1 MKLSAR
7 IAFLSLLYGTS
18 CIAAADQAF
27 GQSRIYGPV
36 TNIESPNS
44 FIMYQQPSGPA
55 NPTARA
61 GVADVRGDYAM
72 AIGAAA
78 TAHAFEAIA
87 IGHESEARQT
97 PNAPTDQ
104 VGEAGRAIAIGAR
117 AKAYDTGIAIG
128 LTSVAGAGSEAGVL
142 DYRPS
147 AIAIG
152 QNTFARTTES
162 IAIGKFATVTEEK
175 ALGQNADRSIAIGRS
190 ATITGSQN
198 SVAIGPDV
206 AVFANSPN
214 SIALGFRASVVGNA
228 EGGIAIGDNA
238 SVVGGTSTIAIG
250 TVSMAENESI
260 AIGSFAR
267 ALGNRSMALGQGSK
281 AEGLNSVALGF
292 EAFARADSS
301 TAIGRFAT
309 AQHLSSTALGFGAV
323 TTRNSQVVIGTSLE
337 TVTVPNVAGSGN
349 QFLFA
354 TADGTLNRYTGA
366 TTIDSDLLISGSQ
379 AIGGNLTVGGD
390 VVFNNYKNTNPG
402 SGTTFLSTDANGKVA
417 LAAIPNGTTFCT
429 LVGANSS
436 CYGPNA
442 EAKGAFDTAIGA
454 NSRADAALGST
465 ALGAETNA
473 SGNGSTAIGVLAKSQ
488 GEGSLAVGFA
498 ANSTAEDG
506 IAIGSNA
513 LANGFNA
520 FAFGTGAVA
529 NGRNVTAIGFGA
541 RAEGFNTNSLALG
554 TGSLASGT
562 DVTALGAGATAT
574 GVRATAI
581 GAGAITTRNNQVVIG
596 TSLETVTAPSVA
608 GIGNQFLFATADG
621 TLNRYTG
628 ATTID
633 SDLLISG
640 SQAIGGNLTVGGDV
654 VFNNYKN
661 TNPGSGTTFLST
673 DANGKVALAAI
684 PNGTTFCTLV
694 GANSSCYGPNAEAKG
709 AFDTAIGANSR
720 ADAALGSTALG
731 AETNASGNG
740 STAIGVLA
748 KSQGE
753 GSLAVGFAAN
763 STAEDGIAIGS
774 NALANGFNAFAFG
787 TGAVA
792 NGRNV
797 TAIGFGARAEGFNT
811 NSLALGTGSLASGT
825 DVTALGAGA
834 TATGVRATAIG
845 AGAITTRNNQVVI
858 GTQQDDVTMPGLSG
872 SGTDLV
878 AANNDGTLQRS
889 SVSLQQVDQ
898 AVNTTIPKL
907 ESAVS
912 GLGQAVESVGAIA
925 SAMSA
930 VPQVSL
936 MEDEPMRCGVGTG
949 GYGSEYAISA
959 GCAVRIADRLHLN
972 GALAYAPSVN
982 YQYGSTPSVAGRL
995 GFSFPLGRIAKPS
1008 SKPTAEAS
1016 KELSNVQGT
1025 IQKIQAEVK
1034 SRDNQIAILKTQ
1046 LDKLL
1051 KAQHSETSTPSSKA
1065 TTELIATFMSRIEQ
1079 LENRL
1084 AEQELISQRAM
1095 EQLKSLVGSAPLGMG
1110 AISKVNR

>member
-1 MKLSAR
+1 MRPTWQQKKAGYACETFIIKKNMKLSAR

-337 TVTVPNVAGSGN
+337 TVT
-349 QFLFA
+349 
-354 TADGTLNRYTGA
+354 
-366 TTIDSDLLISGSQ
+366 
-379 AIGGNLTVGGD
+379 
-390 VVFNNYKNTNPG
+390 
-402 SGTTFLSTDANGKVA
+402 
-417 LAAIPNGTTFCT
+417 
-429 LVGANSS
+429 
-436 CYGPNA
+436 
-442 EAKGAFDTAIGA
+442 
-454 NSRADAALGST
+454 
-465 ALGAETNA
+465 
-473 SGNGSTAIGVLAKSQ
+473 
-488 GEGSLAVGFA
+488 
-498 ANSTAEDG
+498 
-506 IAIGSNA
+506 
-513 LANGFNA
+513 
-520 FAFGTGAVA
+520 
-529 NGRNVTAIGFGA
+529 
-541 RAEGFNTNSLALG
+541 
-554 TGSLASGT
+554 
-562 DVTALGAGATAT
+562 
-574 GVRATAI
+574 
-581 GAGAITTRNNQVVIG
+581 
-596 TSLETVTAPSVA
+596 APSVA
-608 GIGNQFLFATADG
+608 GSGNQFLFATADG

>member
-206 AVFANSPN
+206 AVFANSLN

-250 TVSMAENESI
+250 TVSMAGNDSI
-260 AIGSFAR
+260 AIGSFAT

-337 TVTVPNVAGSGN
+337 TVT
-349 QFLFA
+349 
-354 TADGTLNRYTGA
+354 
-366 TTIDSDLLISGSQ
+366 
-379 AIGGNLTVGGD
+379 
-390 VVFNNYKNTNPG
+390 
-402 SGTTFLSTDANGKVA
+402 
-417 LAAIPNGTTFCT
+417 
-429 LVGANSS
+429 
-436 CYGPNA
+436 
-442 EAKGAFDTAIGA
+442 
-454 NSRADAALGST
+454 
-465 ALGAETNA
+465 
-473 SGNGSTAIGVLAKSQ
+473 
-488 GEGSLAVGFA
+488 
-498 ANSTAEDG
+498 
-506 IAIGSNA
+506 
-513 LANGFNA
+513 
-520 FAFGTGAVA
+520 
-529 NGRNVTAIGFGA
+529 
-541 RAEGFNTNSLALG
+541 
-554 TGSLASGT
+554 
-562 DVTALGAGATAT
+562 
-574 GVRATAI
+574 
-581 GAGAITTRNNQVVIG
+581 
-596 TSLETVTAPSVA
+596 APSVA

-628 ATTID
+628 ATTIG

>member
-1 MKLSAR
+1 MRPTWQQKKAGYACETFIIKKNMKLSAR
-7 IAFLSLLYGTS
+7 IAFLSLLHGAS

-596 TSLETVTAPSVA
+596 T
-608 GIGNQFLFATADG
+608 
-621 TLNRYTG
+621 
-628 ATTID
+628 
-633 SDLLISG
+633 
-640 SQAIGGNLTVGGDV
+640 
-654 VFNNYKN
+654 
-661 TNPGSGTTFLST
+661 
-673 DANGKVALAAI
+673 
-684 PNGTTFCTLV
+684 
-694 GANSSCYGPNAEAKG
+694 
-709 AFDTAIGANSR
+709 
-720 ADAALGSTALG
+720 
-731 AETNASGNG
+731 
-740 STAIGVLA
+740 
-748 KSQGE
+748 
-753 GSLAVGFAAN
+753 
-763 STAEDGIAIGS
+763 
-774 NALANGFNAFAFG
+774 
-787 TGAVA
+787 
-792 NGRNV
+792 
-797 TAIGFGARAEGFNT
+797 
-811 NSLALGTGSLASGT
+811 
-825 DVTALGAGA
+825 
-834 TATGVRATAIG
+834 
-845 AGAITTRNNQVVI
+845 
-858 GTQQDDVTMPGLSG
+858 QQDDVTMPGLSG

>member
-27 GQSRIYGPV
+27 GQSRIYGPE

-44 FIMYQQPSGPA
+44 FIKYQQPSTPA
-55 NPTARA
+55 NPFARA
-61 GVADVRGDYAM
+61 GVADARGDYAM

-128 LTSVAGAGSEAGVL
+128 LTSVAGAGSDVGVL

-206 AVFANSPN
+206 AVFGNSPN
-214 SIALGFRASVVGNA
+214 SIALGFGASVVGNA

-250 TVSMAENESI
+250 TVSMAGKDSI
-260 AIGSFAR
+260 AIGSFAG

-337 TVTVPNVAGSGN
+337 TVT
-349 QFLFA
+349 
-354 TADGTLNRYTGA
+354 
-366 TTIDSDLLISGSQ
+366 
-379 AIGGNLTVGGD
+379 
-390 VVFNNYKNTNPG
+390 
-402 SGTTFLSTDANGKVA
+402 
-417 LAAIPNGTTFCT
+417 
-429 LVGANSS
+429 
-436 CYGPNA
+436 
-442 EAKGAFDTAIGA
+442 
-454 NSRADAALGST
+454 
-465 ALGAETNA
+465 
-473 SGNGSTAIGVLAKSQ
+473 
-488 GEGSLAVGFA
+488 
-498 ANSTAEDG
+498 
-506 IAIGSNA
+506 
-513 LANGFNA
+513 
-520 FAFGTGAVA
+520 
-529 NGRNVTAIGFGA
+529 
-541 RAEGFNTNSLALG
+541 
-554 TGSLASGT
+554 
-562 DVTALGAGATAT
+562 
-574 GVRATAI
+574 
-581 GAGAITTRNNQVVIG
+581 
-596 TSLETVTAPSVA
+596 APSVA

-628 ATTID
+628 ATTIG

>member
-27 GQSRIYGPV
+27 GQSRIYGPE

-44 FIMYQQPSGPA
+44 FIKYQQPSTPA
-55 NPTARA
+55 NPFARA
-61 GVADVRGDYAM
+61 GVADARGDYAM

-206 AVFANSPN
+206 AVFGNSPN

-337 TVTVPNVAGSGN
+337 TVTVPNVAGS
-349 QFLFA
+349 
-354 TADGTLNRYTGA
+354 
-366 TTIDSDLLISGSQ
+366 
-379 AIGGNLTVGGD
+379 
-390 VVFNNYKNTNPG
+390 
-402 SGTTFLSTDANGKVA
+402 
-417 LAAIPNGTTFCT
+417 
-429 LVGANSS
+429 
-436 CYGPNA
+436 
-442 EAKGAFDTAIGA
+442 
-454 NSRADAALGST
+454 
-465 ALGAETNA
+465 
-473 SGNGSTAIGVLAKSQ
+473 
-488 GEGSLAVGFA
+488 
-498 ANSTAEDG
+498 
-506 IAIGSNA
+506 
-513 LANGFNA
+513 
-520 FAFGTGAVA
+520 
-529 NGRNVTAIGFGA
+529 
-541 RAEGFNTNSLALG
+541 
-554 TGSLASGT
+554 
-562 DVTALGAGATAT
+562 
-574 GVRATAI
+574 
-581 GAGAITTRNNQVVIG
+581 
-596 TSLETVTAPSVA
+596 
-608 GIGNQFLFATADG
+608 GNQFLFATADG

>member
-1 MKLSAR
+1 MRPTWQQKKAGYACETFIIKKNMKLSAR
-7 IAFLSLLYGTS
+7 IAFLSLLHGAS
-18 CIAAADQAF
+18 CIAVADQAF

-36 TNIESPNS
+36 TNVESPNS

-128 LTSVAGAGSEAGVL
+128 LTSVAGAGSDVGVL

-206 AVFANSPN
+206 AVLGNSPN
-214 SIALGFRASVVGNA
+214 SIALGFGASVVGNA

-337 TVTVPNVAGSGN
+337 TVTVPNVAGS
-349 QFLFA
+349 
-354 TADGTLNRYTGA
+354 
-366 TTIDSDLLISGSQ
+366 
-379 AIGGNLTVGGD
+379 
-390 VVFNNYKNTNPG
+390 
-402 SGTTFLSTDANGKVA
+402 
-417 LAAIPNGTTFCT
+417 
-429 LVGANSS
+429 
-436 CYGPNA
+436 
-442 EAKGAFDTAIGA
+442 
-454 NSRADAALGST
+454 
-465 ALGAETNA
+465 
-473 SGNGSTAIGVLAKSQ
+473 
-488 GEGSLAVGFA
+488 
-498 ANSTAEDG
+498 
-506 IAIGSNA
+506 
-513 LANGFNA
+513 
-520 FAFGTGAVA
+520 
-529 NGRNVTAIGFGA
+529 
-541 RAEGFNTNSLALG
+541 
-554 TGSLASGT
+554 
-562 DVTALGAGATAT
+562 
-574 GVRATAI
+574 
-581 GAGAITTRNNQVVIG
+581 
-596 TSLETVTAPSVA
+596 
-608 GIGNQFLFATADG
+608 GNQFLFATADG

>member
-337 TVTVPNVAGSGN
+337 TVT
-349 QFLFA
+349 
-354 TADGTLNRYTGA
+354 
-366 TTIDSDLLISGSQ
+366 
-379 AIGGNLTVGGD
+379 
-390 VVFNNYKNTNPG
+390 
-402 SGTTFLSTDANGKVA
+402 
-417 LAAIPNGTTFCT
+417 
-429 LVGANSS
+429 
-436 CYGPNA
+436 
-442 EAKGAFDTAIGA
+442 
-454 NSRADAALGST
+454 
-465 ALGAETNA
+465 
-473 SGNGSTAIGVLAKSQ
+473 
-488 GEGSLAVGFA
+488 
-498 ANSTAEDG
+498 
-506 IAIGSNA
+506 
-513 LANGFNA
+513 
-520 FAFGTGAVA
+520 
-529 NGRNVTAIGFGA
+529 
-541 RAEGFNTNSLALG
+541 
-554 TGSLASGT
+554 
-562 DVTALGAGATAT
+562 
-574 GVRATAI
+574 
-581 GAGAITTRNNQVVIG
+581 
-596 TSLETVTAPSVA
+596 APSVA

-628 ATTID
+628 ATTIG

>member
-429 LVGANSS
+429 LVGDNSS

-473 SGNGSTAIGVLAKSQ
+473 SGNGSTS
-488 GEGSLAVGFA
+488 
-498 ANSTAEDG
+498 
-506 IAIGSNA
+506 
-513 LANGFNA
+513 
-520 FAFGTGAVA
+520 
-529 NGRNVTAIGFGA
+529 
-541 RAEGFNTNSLALG
+541 
-554 TGSLASGT
+554 
-562 DVTALGAGATAT
+562 
-574 GVRATAI
+574 
-581 GAGAITTRNNQVVIG
+581 
-596 TSLETVTAPSVA
+596 
-608 GIGNQFLFATADG
+608 
-621 TLNRYTG
+621 
-628 ATTID
+628 
-633 SDLLISG
+633 
-640 SQAIGGNLTVGGDV
+640 
-654 VFNNYKN
+654 
-661 TNPGSGTTFLST
+661 
-673 DANGKVALAAI
+673 
-684 PNGTTFCTLV
+684 
-694 GANSSCYGPNAEAKG
+694 
-709 AFDTAIGANSR
+709 
-720 ADAALGSTALG
+720 
-731 AETNASGNG
+731 
-740 STAIGVLA
+740 IGVLA

>member
-1 MKLSAR
+1 MRPTWQQKKAGYACETFIIKKNMKLSAR
-7 IAFLSLLYGTS
+7 IAFLSLLHGAS
-18 CIAAADQAF
+18 CIAVADQAF

-36 TNIESPNS
+36 TNVESPNS

-323 TTRNSQVVIGTSLE
+323 TTRNS
-337 TVTVPNVAGSGN
+337 
-349 QFLFA
+349 
-354 TADGTLNRYTGA
+354 
-366 TTIDSDLLISGSQ
+366 
-379 AIGGNLTVGGD
+379 
-390 VVFNNYKNTNPG
+390 
-402 SGTTFLSTDANGKVA
+402 
-417 LAAIPNGTTFCT
+417 
-429 LVGANSS
+429 
-436 CYGPNA
+436 
-442 EAKGAFDTAIGA
+442 
-454 NSRADAALGST
+454 
-465 ALGAETNA
+465 
-473 SGNGSTAIGVLAKSQ
+473 
-488 GEGSLAVGFA
+488 
-498 ANSTAEDG
+498 
-506 IAIGSNA
+506 
-513 LANGFNA
+513 
-520 FAFGTGAVA
+520 
-529 NGRNVTAIGFGA
+529 
-541 RAEGFNTNSLALG
+541 
-554 TGSLASGT
+554 
-562 DVTALGAGATAT
+562 
-574 GVRATAI
+574 
-581 GAGAITTRNNQVVIG
+581 QVVIG

>member
-1 MKLSAR
+1 MRPTWQQKKAGYACETFIIKKNMKLSAR
-7 IAFLSLLYGTS
+7 IAFLSLLHGAS
-18 CIAAADQAF
+18 CIAVADQAF

-36 TNIESPNS
+36 TNVESPNS

-78 TAHAFEAIA
+78 TAHAFEALA

-175 ALGQNADRSIAIGRS
+175 ALGQNGDRSIAIGRS

-206 AVFANSPN
+206 AVLGNSPN
-214 SIALGFRASVVGNA
+214 SIALGFGASVVGNA

-250 TVSMAENESI
+250 TISMAENESI
-260 AIGSFAR
+260 AIGVNAR

-337 TVTVPNVAGSGN
+337 TVTVPNVAGS
-349 QFLFA
+349 
-354 TADGTLNRYTGA
+354 
-366 TTIDSDLLISGSQ
+366 
-379 AIGGNLTVGGD
+379 
-390 VVFNNYKNTNPG
+390 
-402 SGTTFLSTDANGKVA
+402 
-417 LAAIPNGTTFCT
+417 
-429 LVGANSS
+429 
-436 CYGPNA
+436 
-442 EAKGAFDTAIGA
+442 
-454 NSRADAALGST
+454 
-465 ALGAETNA
+465 
-473 SGNGSTAIGVLAKSQ
+473 
-488 GEGSLAVGFA
+488 
-498 ANSTAEDG
+498 
-506 IAIGSNA
+506 
-513 LANGFNA
+513 
-520 FAFGTGAVA
+520 
-529 NGRNVTAIGFGA
+529 
-541 RAEGFNTNSLALG
+541 
-554 TGSLASGT
+554 
-562 DVTALGAGATAT
+562 
-574 GVRATAI
+574 
-581 GAGAITTRNNQVVIG
+581 
-596 TSLETVTAPSVA
+596 
-608 GIGNQFLFATADG
+608 GNQFLFATADG

>member
-1 MKLSAR
+1 MRPTWQQKKAGYACETFIIKKNMKLSAR

-175 ALGQNADRSIAIGRS
+175 ALGQNGDRSIAIGRS

-206 AVFANSPN
+206 AVLGNSPN
-214 SIALGFRASVVGNA
+214 SIALGFGASVVGNA

-309 AQHLSSTALGFGAV
+309 AQHFSSTALGFGAV

-337 TVTVPNVAGSGN
+337 TVTVPNVAGS
-349 QFLFA
+349 
-354 TADGTLNRYTGA
+354 
-366 TTIDSDLLISGSQ
+366 
-379 AIGGNLTVGGD
+379 
-390 VVFNNYKNTNPG
+390 
-402 SGTTFLSTDANGKVA
+402 
-417 LAAIPNGTTFCT
+417 
-429 LVGANSS
+429 
-436 CYGPNA
+436 
-442 EAKGAFDTAIGA
+442 
-454 NSRADAALGST
+454 
-465 ALGAETNA
+465 
-473 SGNGSTAIGVLAKSQ
+473 
-488 GEGSLAVGFA
+488 
-498 ANSTAEDG
+498 
-506 IAIGSNA
+506 
-513 LANGFNA
+513 
-520 FAFGTGAVA
+520 
-529 NGRNVTAIGFGA
+529 
-541 RAEGFNTNSLALG
+541 
-554 TGSLASGT
+554 
-562 DVTALGAGATAT
+562 
-574 GVRATAI
+574 
-581 GAGAITTRNNQVVIG
+581 
-596 TSLETVTAPSVA
+596 
-608 GIGNQFLFATADG
+608 GNQFLFATADG

>member
-1 MKLSAR
+1 
-7 IAFLSLLYGTS
+7 
-18 CIAAADQAF
+18 
-27 GQSRIYGPV
+27 
-36 TNIESPNS
+36 
-44 FIMYQQPSGPA
+44 
-55 NPTARA
+55 
-61 GVADVRGDYAM
+61 M

-190 ATITGSQN
+190 ATITGAQN

-337 TVTVPNVAGSGN
+337 TVTVPNVAGS
-349 QFLFA
+349 
-354 TADGTLNRYTGA
+354 
-366 TTIDSDLLISGSQ
+366 
-379 AIGGNLTVGGD
+379 
-390 VVFNNYKNTNPG
+390 
-402 SGTTFLSTDANGKVA
+402 
-417 LAAIPNGTTFCT
+417 
-429 LVGANSS
+429 
-436 CYGPNA
+436 
-442 EAKGAFDTAIGA
+442 
-454 NSRADAALGST
+454 
-465 ALGAETNA
+465 
-473 SGNGSTAIGVLAKSQ
+473 
-488 GEGSLAVGFA
+488 
-498 ANSTAEDG
+498 
-506 IAIGSNA
+506 
-513 LANGFNA
+513 
-520 FAFGTGAVA
+520 
-529 NGRNVTAIGFGA
+529 
-541 RAEGFNTNSLALG
+541 
-554 TGSLASGT
+554 
-562 DVTALGAGATAT
+562 
-574 GVRATAI
+574 
-581 GAGAITTRNNQVVIG
+581 
-596 TSLETVTAPSVA
+596 
-608 GIGNQFLFATADG
+608 GNQFLFATADG

>member
-1 MKLSAR
+1 
-7 IAFLSLLYGTS
+7 
-18 CIAAADQAF
+18 
-27 GQSRIYGPV
+27 
-36 TNIESPNS
+36 
-44 FIMYQQPSGPA
+44 
-55 NPTARA
+55 
-61 GVADVRGDYAM
+61 M

-366 TTIDSDLLISGSQ
+366 TTIG
-379 AIGGNLTVGGD
+379 
-390 VVFNNYKNTNPG
+390 
-402 SGTTFLSTDANGKVA
+402 
-417 LAAIPNGTTFCT
+417 
-429 LVGANSS
+429 
-436 CYGPNA
+436 
-442 EAKGAFDTAIGA
+442 
-454 NSRADAALGST
+454 
-465 ALGAETNA
+465 
-473 SGNGSTAIGVLAKSQ
+473 
-488 GEGSLAVGFA
+488 
-498 ANSTAEDG
+498 
-506 IAIGSNA
+506 
-513 LANGFNA
+513 
-520 FAFGTGAVA
+520 
-529 NGRNVTAIGFGA
+529 
-541 RAEGFNTNSLALG
+541 
-554 TGSLASGT
+554 
-562 DVTALGAGATAT
+562 
-574 GVRATAI
+574 
-581 GAGAITTRNNQVVIG
+581 
-596 TSLETVTAPSVA
+596 
-608 GIGNQFLFATADG
+608 
-621 TLNRYTG
+621 
-628 ATTID
+628 

>member
-1 MKLSAR
+1 
-7 IAFLSLLYGTS
+7 
-18 CIAAADQAF
+18 
-27 GQSRIYGPV
+27 
-36 TNIESPNS
+36 
-44 FIMYQQPSGPA
+44 
-55 NPTARA
+55 
-61 GVADVRGDYAM
+61 M

-337 TVTVPNVAGSGN
+337 TVT
-349 QFLFA
+349 
-354 TADGTLNRYTGA
+354 
-366 TTIDSDLLISGSQ
+366 
-379 AIGGNLTVGGD
+379 
-390 VVFNNYKNTNPG
+390 
-402 SGTTFLSTDANGKVA
+402 
-417 LAAIPNGTTFCT
+417 
-429 LVGANSS
+429 
-436 CYGPNA
+436 
-442 EAKGAFDTAIGA
+442 
-454 NSRADAALGST
+454 
-465 ALGAETNA
+465 
-473 SGNGSTAIGVLAKSQ
+473 
-488 GEGSLAVGFA
+488 
-498 ANSTAEDG
+498 
-506 IAIGSNA
+506 
-513 LANGFNA
+513 
-520 FAFGTGAVA
+520 
-529 NGRNVTAIGFGA
+529 
-541 RAEGFNTNSLALG
+541 
-554 TGSLASGT
+554 
-562 DVTALGAGATAT
+562 
-574 GVRATAI
+574 
-581 GAGAITTRNNQVVIG
+581 
-596 TSLETVTAPSVA
+596 APSVA

-628 ATTID
+628 ATTIG

>member
-44 FIMYQQPSGPA
+44 FIKYQQPSTPA
-55 NPTARA
+55 NPFARA
-61 GVADVRGDYAM
+61 GVADARGDYAM

-190 ATITGSQN
+190 ATITGAQN

-206 AVFANSPN
+206 AVFGNSPN

-337 TVTVPNVAGSGN
+337 TVTVPNVAGS
-349 QFLFA
+349 
-354 TADGTLNRYTGA
+354 
-366 TTIDSDLLISGSQ
+366 
-379 AIGGNLTVGGD
+379 
-390 VVFNNYKNTNPG
+390 
-402 SGTTFLSTDANGKVA
+402 
-417 LAAIPNGTTFCT
+417 
-429 LVGANSS
+429 
-436 CYGPNA
+436 
-442 EAKGAFDTAIGA
+442 
-454 NSRADAALGST
+454 
-465 ALGAETNA
+465 
-473 SGNGSTAIGVLAKSQ
+473 
-488 GEGSLAVGFA
+488 
-498 ANSTAEDG
+498 
-506 IAIGSNA
+506 
-513 LANGFNA
+513 
-520 FAFGTGAVA
+520 
-529 NGRNVTAIGFGA
+529 
-541 RAEGFNTNSLALG
+541 
-554 TGSLASGT
+554 
-562 DVTALGAGATAT
+562 
-574 GVRATAI
+574 
-581 GAGAITTRNNQVVIG
+581 
-596 TSLETVTAPSVA
+596 
-608 GIGNQFLFATADG
+608 GNQFLFATADG

>member
-1 MKLSAR
+1 MRPTWQQKKAGYACETFIIKKNMKLSAR
-7 IAFLSLLYGTS
+7 IAFLSLLHGAS
-18 CIAAADQAF
+18 CIAVADQAF

-78 TAHAFEAIA
+78 TAHAFEALA

-596 TSLETVTAPSVA
+596 T
-608 GIGNQFLFATADG
+608 
-621 TLNRYTG
+621 
-628 ATTID
+628 
-633 SDLLISG
+633 
-640 SQAIGGNLTVGGDV
+640 
-654 VFNNYKN
+654 
-661 TNPGSGTTFLST
+661 
-673 DANGKVALAAI
+673 
-684 PNGTTFCTLV
+684 
-694 GANSSCYGPNAEAKG
+694 
-709 AFDTAIGANSR
+709 
-720 ADAALGSTALG
+720 
-731 AETNASGNG
+731 
-740 STAIGVLA
+740 
-748 KSQGE
+748 
-753 GSLAVGFAAN
+753 
-763 STAEDGIAIGS
+763 
-774 NALANGFNAFAFG
+774 
-787 TGAVA
+787 
-792 NGRNV
+792 
-797 TAIGFGARAEGFNT
+797 
-811 NSLALGTGSLASGT
+811 
-825 DVTALGAGA
+825 
-834 TATGVRATAIG
+834 
-845 AGAITTRNNQVVI
+845 
-858 GTQQDDVTMPGLSG
+858 QQDDVTMPGLSG

>member
-1 MKLSAR
+1 
-7 IAFLSLLYGTS
+7 
-18 CIAAADQAF
+18 
-27 GQSRIYGPV
+27 
-36 TNIESPNS
+36 
-44 FIMYQQPSGPA
+44 
-55 NPTARA
+55 
-61 GVADVRGDYAM
+61 M

-337 TVTVPNVAGSGN
+337 TVT
-349 QFLFA
+349 
-354 TADGTLNRYTGA
+354 
-366 TTIDSDLLISGSQ
+366 
-379 AIGGNLTVGGD
+379 
-390 VVFNNYKNTNPG
+390 
-402 SGTTFLSTDANGKVA
+402 
-417 LAAIPNGTTFCT
+417 
-429 LVGANSS
+429 
-436 CYGPNA
+436 
-442 EAKGAFDTAIGA
+442 
-454 NSRADAALGST
+454 
-465 ALGAETNA
+465 
-473 SGNGSTAIGVLAKSQ
+473 
-488 GEGSLAVGFA
+488 
-498 ANSTAEDG
+498 
-506 IAIGSNA
+506 
-513 LANGFNA
+513 
-520 FAFGTGAVA
+520 
-529 NGRNVTAIGFGA
+529 
-541 RAEGFNTNSLALG
+541 
-554 TGSLASGT
+554 
-562 DVTALGAGATAT
+562 
-574 GVRATAI
+574 
-581 GAGAITTRNNQVVIG
+581 
-596 TSLETVTAPSVA
+596 APSVA
-608 GIGNQFLFATADG
+608 GSGNQFLFATADG

>member
-1 MKLSAR
+1 MRPTWQQKKAGYACETFIIKKNMKLSAR
-7 IAFLSLLYGTS
+7 IAFLSLLHGAS
-18 CIAAADQAF
+18 CIAVADQAF

-36 TNIESPNS
+36 TNVESPNS

-206 AVFANSPN
+206 AVLGNSPN
-214 SIALGFRASVVGNA
+214 SIALGFGASVVGNA

-250 TVSMAENESI
+250 TVSMAGKDSI
-260 AIGSFAR
+260 AIGSFAG

-337 TVTVPNVAGSGN
+337 TVTVPNVAGS
-349 QFLFA
+349 
-354 TADGTLNRYTGA
+354 
-366 TTIDSDLLISGSQ
+366 
-379 AIGGNLTVGGD
+379 
-390 VVFNNYKNTNPG
+390 
-402 SGTTFLSTDANGKVA
+402 
-417 LAAIPNGTTFCT
+417 
-429 LVGANSS
+429 
-436 CYGPNA
+436 
-442 EAKGAFDTAIGA
+442 
-454 NSRADAALGST
+454 
-465 ALGAETNA
+465 
-473 SGNGSTAIGVLAKSQ
+473 
-488 GEGSLAVGFA
+488 
-498 ANSTAEDG
+498 
-506 IAIGSNA
+506 
-513 LANGFNA
+513 
-520 FAFGTGAVA
+520 
-529 NGRNVTAIGFGA
+529 
-541 RAEGFNTNSLALG
+541 
-554 TGSLASGT
+554 
-562 DVTALGAGATAT
+562 
-574 GVRATAI
+574 
-581 GAGAITTRNNQVVIG
+581 
-596 TSLETVTAPSVA
+596 
-608 GIGNQFLFATADG
+608 GNQFLFATADG

>member
-1 MKLSAR
+1 MRPTWQQKKAGYACETFIIKKNMKLSAR

-175 ALGQNADRSIAIGRS
+175 ALGQNGDRSIAIGRS

-206 AVFANSPN
+206 AVLGNSPK

-541 RAEGFNTNSLALG
+541 RAEGFNT
-554 TGSLASGT
+554 
-562 DVTALGAGATAT
+562 
-574 GVRATAI
+574 
-581 GAGAITTRNNQVVIG
+581 
-596 TSLETVTAPSVA
+596 
-608 GIGNQFLFATADG
+608 
-621 TLNRYTG
+621 
-628 ATTID
+628 
-633 SDLLISG
+633 
-640 SQAIGGNLTVGGDV
+640 
-654 VFNNYKN
+654 K
-661 TNPGSGTTFLST
+661 
-673 DANGKVALAAI
+673 
-684 PNGTTFCTLV
+684 
-694 GANSSCYGPNAEAKG
+694 
-709 AFDTAIGANSR
+709 
-720 ADAALGSTALG
+720 
-731 AETNASGNG
+731 
-740 STAIGVLA
+740 
-748 KSQGE
+748 
-753 GSLAVGFAAN
+753 
-763 STAEDGIAIGS
+763 
-774 NALANGFNAFAFG
+774 
-787 TGAVA
+787 
-792 NGRNV
+792 
-797 TAIGFGARAEGFNT
+797 
-811 NSLALGTGSLASGT
+811 SLALGTGSLASGT

>member
-1 MKLSAR
+1 MRPTWQQKKAGYACETFIIKKNMKLSAR

-596 TSLETVTAPSVA
+596 T
-608 GIGNQFLFATADG
+608 
-621 TLNRYTG
+621 
-628 ATTID
+628 
-633 SDLLISG
+633 
-640 SQAIGGNLTVGGDV
+640 
-654 VFNNYKN
+654 
-661 TNPGSGTTFLST
+661 
-673 DANGKVALAAI
+673 
-684 PNGTTFCTLV
+684 
-694 GANSSCYGPNAEAKG
+694 
-709 AFDTAIGANSR
+709 
-720 ADAALGSTALG
+720 
-731 AETNASGNG
+731 
-740 STAIGVLA
+740 
-748 KSQGE
+748 
-753 GSLAVGFAAN
+753 
-763 STAEDGIAIGS
+763 
-774 NALANGFNAFAFG
+774 
-787 TGAVA
+787 
-792 NGRNV
+792 
-797 TAIGFGARAEGFNT
+797 
-811 NSLALGTGSLASGT
+811 
-825 DVTALGAGA
+825 
-834 TATGVRATAIG
+834 
-845 AGAITTRNNQVVI
+845 
-858 GTQQDDVTMPGLSG
+858 QQDDVTMPGLSG

>member
-206 AVFANSPN
+206 AVFANSLN

-337 TVTVPNVAGSGN
+337 TVT
-349 QFLFA
+349 
-354 TADGTLNRYTGA
+354 
-366 TTIDSDLLISGSQ
+366 
-379 AIGGNLTVGGD
+379 
-390 VVFNNYKNTNPG
+390 
-402 SGTTFLSTDANGKVA
+402 
-417 LAAIPNGTTFCT
+417 
-429 LVGANSS
+429 
-436 CYGPNA
+436 
-442 EAKGAFDTAIGA
+442 
-454 NSRADAALGST
+454 
-465 ALGAETNA
+465 
-473 SGNGSTAIGVLAKSQ
+473 
-488 GEGSLAVGFA
+488 
-498 ANSTAEDG
+498 
-506 IAIGSNA
+506 
-513 LANGFNA
+513 
-520 FAFGTGAVA
+520 
-529 NGRNVTAIGFGA
+529 
-541 RAEGFNTNSLALG
+541 
-554 TGSLASGT
+554 
-562 DVTALGAGATAT
+562 
-574 GVRATAI
+574 
-581 GAGAITTRNNQVVIG
+581 
-596 TSLETVTAPSVA
+596 APSVA

-628 ATTID
+628 ATTIG

>member
-1 MKLSAR
+1 MRPTWQQKKAGYACETFIIKKNMKLSAR
-7 IAFLSLLYGTS
+7 IAFLSLLHGAS
-18 CIAAADQAF
+18 CIAVADQAF

-36 TNIESPNS
+36 TNIENPNS

-596 TSLETVTAPSVA
+596 T
-608 GIGNQFLFATADG
+608 
-621 TLNRYTG
+621 
-628 ATTID
+628 
-633 SDLLISG
+633 
-640 SQAIGGNLTVGGDV
+640 
-654 VFNNYKN
+654 
-661 TNPGSGTTFLST
+661 
-673 DANGKVALAAI
+673 
-684 PNGTTFCTLV
+684 
-694 GANSSCYGPNAEAKG
+694 
-709 AFDTAIGANSR
+709 
-720 ADAALGSTALG
+720 
-731 AETNASGNG
+731 
-740 STAIGVLA
+740 
-748 KSQGE
+748 
-753 GSLAVGFAAN
+753 
-763 STAEDGIAIGS
+763 
-774 NALANGFNAFAFG
+774 
-787 TGAVA
+787 
-792 NGRNV
+792 
-797 TAIGFGARAEGFNT
+797 
-811 NSLALGTGSLASGT
+811 
-825 DVTALGAGA
+825 
-834 TATGVRATAIG
+834 
-845 AGAITTRNNQVVI
+845 
-858 GTQQDDVTMPGLSG
+858 QQDDVTMPGLSG

>member
-402 SGTTFLSTDANGKVA
+402 SG
-417 LAAIPNGTTFCT
+417 P
-429 LVGANSS
+429 
-436 CYGPNA
+436 
-442 EAKGAFDTAIGA
+442 
-454 NSRADAALGST
+454 
-465 ALGAETNA
+465 
-473 SGNGSTAIGVLAKSQ
+473 
-488 GEGSLAVGFA
+488 
-498 ANSTAEDG
+498 
-506 IAIGSNA
+506 
-513 LANGFNA
+513 
-520 FAFGTGAVA
+520 
-529 NGRNVTAIGFGA
+529 
-541 RAEGFNTNSLALG
+541 
-554 TGSLASGT
+554 
-562 DVTALGAGATAT
+562 
-574 GVRATAI
+574 
-581 GAGAITTRNNQVVIG
+581 
-596 TSLETVTAPSVA
+596 
-608 GIGNQFLFATADG
+608 
-621 TLNRYTG
+621 
-628 ATTID
+628 
-633 SDLLISG
+633 
-640 SQAIGGNLTVGGDV
+640 
-654 VFNNYKN
+654 
-661 TNPGSGTTFLST
+661 TFLST

>member
-128 LTSVAGAGSEAGVL
+128 LTSVAGAGSDVGVL

-337 TVTVPNVAGSGN
+337 TVTVPNVAGS
-349 QFLFA
+349 
-354 TADGTLNRYTGA
+354 
-366 TTIDSDLLISGSQ
+366 
-379 AIGGNLTVGGD
+379 
-390 VVFNNYKNTNPG
+390 
-402 SGTTFLSTDANGKVA
+402 
-417 LAAIPNGTTFCT
+417 
-429 LVGANSS
+429 
-436 CYGPNA
+436 
-442 EAKGAFDTAIGA
+442 
-454 NSRADAALGST
+454 
-465 ALGAETNA
+465 
-473 SGNGSTAIGVLAKSQ
+473 
-488 GEGSLAVGFA
+488 
-498 ANSTAEDG
+498 
-506 IAIGSNA
+506 
-513 LANGFNA
+513 
-520 FAFGTGAVA
+520 
-529 NGRNVTAIGFGA
+529 
-541 RAEGFNTNSLALG
+541 
-554 TGSLASGT
+554 
-562 DVTALGAGATAT
+562 
-574 GVRATAI
+574 
-581 GAGAITTRNNQVVIG
+581 
-596 TSLETVTAPSVA
+596 
-608 GIGNQFLFATADG
+608 GNQFLFATADG

>member
-1 MKLSAR
+1 MRPNWQQKKAGYACEAFIIKKNMKLSAR
-7 IAFLSLLYGTS
+7 IAFLSLLHGAS
-18 CIAAADQAF
+18 CIAVADQAF

-36 TNIESPNS
+36 TNVESPNS

-78 TAHAFEAIA
+78 TAHAFEALA

-128 LTSVAGAGSEAGVL
+128 LTSVAGAGSDVGVL

-162 IAIGKFATVTEEK
+162 IAIGKLATVTEEK
-175 ALGQNADRSIAIGRS
+175 ALGQNGDRSIAIGRS

-198 SVAIGPDV
+198 SVAIGTDV
-206 AVFANSPN
+206 AVLGNSPSSISLGFGALVQGKTESGIAIGTDAIAATGDSVIAIGKQAMAGTGESVIAIGKQAMAKETGSTAIGFLSKAEN
-214 SIALGFRASVVGNA
+214 GSLAMGTLAVADGKDSIALGDRSLATGGQ
-228 EGGIAIGDNA
+228 GGIAIGQEAIAKKGNA
-238 SVVGGTSTIAIG
+238 
-250 TVSMAENESI
+250 
-260 AIGSFAR
+260 
-267 ALGNRSMALGQGSK
+267 
-281 AEGLNSVALGF
+281 
-292 EAFARADSS
+292 
-301 TAIGRFAT
+301 TAIGRASL
-309 AQHLSSTALGFGAV
+309 ADYVNSTALGAGAI
-323 TTRNSQVVIGTSLE
+323 TTRNNQVVIGTSID

-581 GAGAITTRNNQVVIG
+581 GAGAM
-596 TSLETVTAPSVA
+596 
-608 GIGNQFLFATADG
+608 
-621 TLNRYTG
+621 
-628 ATTID
+628 
-633 SDLLISG
+633 
-640 SQAIGGNLTVGGDV
+640 
-654 VFNNYKN
+654 
-661 TNPGSGTTFLST
+661 
-673 DANGKVALAAI
+673 
-684 PNGTTFCTLV
+684 
-694 GANSSCYGPNAEAKG
+694 
-709 AFDTAIGANSR
+709 
-720 ADAALGSTALG
+720 
-731 AETNASGNG
+731 
-740 STAIGVLA
+740 
-748 KSQGE
+748 
-753 GSLAVGFAAN
+753 
-763 STAEDGIAIGS
+763 
-774 NALANGFNAFAFG
+774 
-787 TGAVA
+787 
-792 NGRNV
+792 
-797 TAIGFGARAEGFNT
+797 
-811 NSLALGTGSLASGT
+811 
-825 DVTALGAGA
+825 
-834 TATGVRATAIG
+834 
-845 AGAITTRNNQVVI
+845 TTRNNQVVI
-858 GTQQDDVTMPGLSG
+858 GTQRDTVTLPGLSG
-872 SGTDLV
+872 SGTALV

-889 SVSLQQVDQ
+889 SVSLQQVNQ

-912 GLGQAVESVGAIA
+912 DLGQAVESAGAIA
-925 SAMSA
+925 AAMSA
-930 VPQVSL
+930 IPQVSL
-936 MEDEPMRCGVGTG
+936 RDDEPMRCGVGTG
-949 GYGSEYAISA
+949 GYGSQYAVSA
-959 GCAVRIADRLHLN
+959 GCAVRVADRLHIN
-972 GALAYAPSVN
+972 GALAYTPSID

-995 GFSFPLGRIAKPS
+995 GFSFPLGRIAKAS
-1008 SKPTAEAS
+1008 SKPTAETS
-1016 KELSNVQGT
+1016 KELSDVQGNLE
-1025 IQKIQAEVK
+1025 KIQAEVK
-1034 SRDNQIAILKTQ
+1034 SRDSQIADLKTQ
-1046 LDKLL
+1046 LDQLL
-1051 KAQHSETSTPSSKA
+1051 KAQRADTRTPVSQA
-1065 TTELIATFMSRIEQ
+1065 TTELIAMLKSRIDQLEKEKIQ
-1079 LENRL
+1079 SQAENKLQDKKIQLLENRL
-1084 AEQELISQRAM
+1084 AEQESMFQRAM
-1095 EQLKSLVGSAPLGMG
+1095 EQLKSLVGGKPLELGPT
-1110 AISKVNR
+1110 SKANR

>member
-366 TTIDSDLLISGSQ
+366 TTIG
-379 AIGGNLTVGGD
+379 
-390 VVFNNYKNTNPG
+390 
-402 SGTTFLSTDANGKVA
+402 
-417 LAAIPNGTTFCT
+417 
-429 LVGANSS
+429 
-436 CYGPNA
+436 
-442 EAKGAFDTAIGA
+442 
-454 NSRADAALGST
+454 
-465 ALGAETNA
+465 
-473 SGNGSTAIGVLAKSQ
+473 
-488 GEGSLAVGFA
+488 
-498 ANSTAEDG
+498 
-506 IAIGSNA
+506 
-513 LANGFNA
+513 
-520 FAFGTGAVA
+520 
-529 NGRNVTAIGFGA
+529 
-541 RAEGFNTNSLALG
+541 
-554 TGSLASGT
+554 
-562 DVTALGAGATAT
+562 
-574 GVRATAI
+574 
-581 GAGAITTRNNQVVIG
+581 
-596 TSLETVTAPSVA
+596 
-608 GIGNQFLFATADG
+608 
-621 TLNRYTG
+621 
-628 ATTID
+628 

>member
-1 MKLSAR
+1 MRPTWQQKKAGYACETFIIKKNMKLSAR
-7 IAFLSLLYGTS
+7 IAFLSLLHGAS
-18 CIAAADQAF
+18 CIAVADQAF

-206 AVFANSPN
+206 AVFATSPN

-473 SGNGSTAIGVLAKSQ
+473 SGNGS
-488 GEGSLAVGFA
+488 
-498 ANSTAEDG
+498 
-506 IAIGSNA
+506 
-513 LANGFNA
+513 
-520 FAFGTGAVA
+520 
-529 NGRNVTAIGFGA
+529 
-541 RAEGFNTNSLALG
+541 
-554 TGSLASGT
+554 
-562 DVTALGAGATAT
+562 
-574 GVRATAI
+574 
-581 GAGAITTRNNQVVIG
+581 
-596 TSLETVTAPSVA
+596 P
-608 GIGNQFLFATADG
+608 
-621 TLNRYTG
+621 
-628 ATTID
+628 
-633 SDLLISG
+633 
-640 SQAIGGNLTVGGDV
+640 
-654 VFNNYKN
+654 
-661 TNPGSGTTFLST
+661 
-673 DANGKVALAAI
+673 
-684 PNGTTFCTLV
+684 
-694 GANSSCYGPNAEAKG
+694 
-709 AFDTAIGANSR
+709 
-720 ADAALGSTALG
+720 
-731 AETNASGNG
+731 
-740 STAIGVLA
+740 AIGVLA

-936 MEDEPMRCGVGTG
+936 LEDEPMRCGVGTG

>member
-1 MKLSAR
+1 MRPTWQQKKAGYACETFIIKKNMKLSAR

-596 TSLETVTAPSVA
+596 T
-608 GIGNQFLFATADG
+608 
-621 TLNRYTG
+621 
-628 ATTID
+628 
-633 SDLLISG
+633 
-640 SQAIGGNLTVGGDV
+640 
-654 VFNNYKN
+654 
-661 TNPGSGTTFLST
+661 
-673 DANGKVALAAI
+673 
-684 PNGTTFCTLV
+684 
-694 GANSSCYGPNAEAKG
+694 
-709 AFDTAIGANSR
+709 
-720 ADAALGSTALG
+720 
-731 AETNASGNG
+731 
-740 STAIGVLA
+740 
-748 KSQGE
+748 
-753 GSLAVGFAAN
+753 
-763 STAEDGIAIGS
+763 
-774 NALANGFNAFAFG
+774 
-787 TGAVA
+787 
-792 NGRNV
+792 
-797 TAIGFGARAEGFNT
+797 
-811 NSLALGTGSLASGT
+811 
-825 DVTALGAGA
+825 
-834 TATGVRATAIG
+834 
-845 AGAITTRNNQVVI
+845 
-858 GTQQDDVTMPGLSG
+858 QQDDVTMPGLSG

-1051 KAQHSETSTPSSKA
+1051 KAQHPETSTPSSKA

>member
-1 MKLSAR
+1 MRPTWQQKKAGYACETFIIKKNMKLSAR
-7 IAFLSLLYGTS
+7 IAFLSLLHGAS
-18 CIAAADQAF
+18 CIAVADQAF

-596 TSLETVTAPSVA
+596 T
-608 GIGNQFLFATADG
+608 
-621 TLNRYTG
+621 
-628 ATTID
+628 
-633 SDLLISG
+633 
-640 SQAIGGNLTVGGDV
+640 
-654 VFNNYKN
+654 
-661 TNPGSGTTFLST
+661 
-673 DANGKVALAAI
+673 
-684 PNGTTFCTLV
+684 
-694 GANSSCYGPNAEAKG
+694 
-709 AFDTAIGANSR
+709 
-720 ADAALGSTALG
+720 
-731 AETNASGNG
+731 
-740 STAIGVLA
+740 
-748 KSQGE
+748 
-753 GSLAVGFAAN
+753 
-763 STAEDGIAIGS
+763 
-774 NALANGFNAFAFG
+774 
-787 TGAVA
+787 
-792 NGRNV
+792 
-797 TAIGFGARAEGFNT
+797 
-811 NSLALGTGSLASGT
+811 
-825 DVTALGAGA
+825 
-834 TATGVRATAIG
+834 
-845 AGAITTRNNQVVI
+845 
-858 GTQQDDVTMPGLSG
+858 QQDDVTMPGLSG

>member
-1 MKLSAR
+1 
-7 IAFLSLLYGTS
+7 
-18 CIAAADQAF
+18 
-27 GQSRIYGPV
+27 
-36 TNIESPNS
+36 
-44 FIMYQQPSGPA
+44 
-55 NPTARA
+55 
-61 GVADVRGDYAM
+61 M

-473 SGNGSTAIGVLAKSQ
+473 SGNGSTS
-488 GEGSLAVGFA
+488 
-498 ANSTAEDG
+498 
-506 IAIGSNA
+506 
-513 LANGFNA
+513 
-520 FAFGTGAVA
+520 
-529 NGRNVTAIGFGA
+529 
-541 RAEGFNTNSLALG
+541 
-554 TGSLASGT
+554 
-562 DVTALGAGATAT
+562 
-574 GVRATAI
+574 
-581 GAGAITTRNNQVVIG
+581 
-596 TSLETVTAPSVA
+596 
-608 GIGNQFLFATADG
+608 
-621 TLNRYTG
+621 
-628 ATTID
+628 
-633 SDLLISG
+633 
-640 SQAIGGNLTVGGDV
+640 
-654 VFNNYKN
+654 
-661 TNPGSGTTFLST
+661 
-673 DANGKVALAAI
+673 
-684 PNGTTFCTLV
+684 
-694 GANSSCYGPNAEAKG
+694 
-709 AFDTAIGANSR
+709 
-720 ADAALGSTALG
+720 
-731 AETNASGNG
+731 
-740 STAIGVLA
+740 IGVLA

>member
-36 TNIESPNS
+36 TNVESPNS

-78 TAHAFEAIA
+78 TAHAFEALA

-128 LTSVAGAGSEAGVL
+128 LTSVAGAGSDVGVL

-175 ALGQNADRSIAIGRS
+175 ALGQNGDRSIAIGRS

-206 AVFANSPN
+206 AVLGNSPN
-214 SIALGFRASVVGNA
+214 SIALGFGASVVGNA

-250 TVSMAENESI
+250 TISMAENESI
-260 AIGSFAR
+260 AIGVNAR

-337 TVTVPNVAGSGN
+337 TVTVPNVAGS
-349 QFLFA
+349 
-354 TADGTLNRYTGA
+354 
-366 TTIDSDLLISGSQ
+366 
-379 AIGGNLTVGGD
+379 
-390 VVFNNYKNTNPG
+390 
-402 SGTTFLSTDANGKVA
+402 
-417 LAAIPNGTTFCT
+417 
-429 LVGANSS
+429 
-436 CYGPNA
+436 
-442 EAKGAFDTAIGA
+442 
-454 NSRADAALGST
+454 
-465 ALGAETNA
+465 
-473 SGNGSTAIGVLAKSQ
+473 
-488 GEGSLAVGFA
+488 
-498 ANSTAEDG
+498 
-506 IAIGSNA
+506 
-513 LANGFNA
+513 
-520 FAFGTGAVA
+520 
-529 NGRNVTAIGFGA
+529 
-541 RAEGFNTNSLALG
+541 
-554 TGSLASGT
+554 
-562 DVTALGAGATAT
+562 
-574 GVRATAI
+574 
-581 GAGAITTRNNQVVIG
+581 
-596 TSLETVTAPSVA
+596 
-608 GIGNQFLFATADG
+608 GNQFLFATADG

>member
-27 GQSRIYGPV
+27 GQSRIYGPE

-44 FIMYQQPSGPA
+44 FIKYQQPSTPA
-55 NPTARA
+55 NPFARA
-61 GVADVRGDYAM
+61 GVADARGDYAM

-596 TSLETVTAPSVA
+596 T
-608 GIGNQFLFATADG
+608 
-621 TLNRYTG
+621 
-628 ATTID
+628 
-633 SDLLISG
+633 
-640 SQAIGGNLTVGGDV
+640 
-654 VFNNYKN
+654 
-661 TNPGSGTTFLST
+661 
-673 DANGKVALAAI
+673 
-684 PNGTTFCTLV
+684 
-694 GANSSCYGPNAEAKG
+694 
-709 AFDTAIGANSR
+709 
-720 ADAALGSTALG
+720 
-731 AETNASGNG
+731 
-740 STAIGVLA
+740 
-748 KSQGE
+748 
-753 GSLAVGFAAN
+753 
-763 STAEDGIAIGS
+763 
-774 NALANGFNAFAFG
+774 
-787 TGAVA
+787 
-792 NGRNV
+792 
-797 TAIGFGARAEGFNT
+797 
-811 NSLALGTGSLASGT
+811 
-825 DVTALGAGA
+825 
-834 TATGVRATAIG
+834 
-845 AGAITTRNNQVVI
+845 
-858 GTQQDDVTMPGLSG
+858 QQDDVTMPGLSG

>member
-1 MKLSAR
+1 MRPTWQQKKAGYACETFIIKKNMKLSAR
-7 IAFLSLLYGTS
+7 IAFLSLLHGAS
-18 CIAAADQAF
+18 CIAVADQAF

-36 TNIESPNS
+36 TNVESPNS

-72 AIGAAA
+72 AIGAAT

-596 TSLETVTAPSVA
+596 T
-608 GIGNQFLFATADG
+608 
-621 TLNRYTG
+621 
-628 ATTID
+628 
-633 SDLLISG
+633 
-640 SQAIGGNLTVGGDV
+640 
-654 VFNNYKN
+654 
-661 TNPGSGTTFLST
+661 
-673 DANGKVALAAI
+673 
-684 PNGTTFCTLV
+684 
-694 GANSSCYGPNAEAKG
+694 
-709 AFDTAIGANSR
+709 
-720 ADAALGSTALG
+720 
-731 AETNASGNG
+731 
-740 STAIGVLA
+740 
-748 KSQGE
+748 
-753 GSLAVGFAAN
+753 
-763 STAEDGIAIGS
+763 
-774 NALANGFNAFAFG
+774 
-787 TGAVA
+787 
-792 NGRNV
+792 
-797 TAIGFGARAEGFNT
+797 
-811 NSLALGTGSLASGT
+811 
-825 DVTALGAGA
+825 
-834 TATGVRATAIG
+834 
-845 AGAITTRNNQVVI
+845 
-858 GTQQDDVTMPGLSG
+858 QQDDVTMPGLSG

>member
-1 MKLSAR
+1 
-7 IAFLSLLYGTS
+7 
-18 CIAAADQAF
+18 
-27 GQSRIYGPV
+27 
-36 TNIESPNS
+36 
-44 FIMYQQPSGPA
+44 
-55 NPTARA
+55 
-61 GVADVRGDYAM
+61 M

-596 TSLETVTAPSVA
+596 T
-608 GIGNQFLFATADG
+608 
-621 TLNRYTG
+621 
-628 ATTID
+628 
-633 SDLLISG
+633 
-640 SQAIGGNLTVGGDV
+640 
-654 VFNNYKN
+654 
-661 TNPGSGTTFLST
+661 
-673 DANGKVALAAI
+673 
-684 PNGTTFCTLV
+684 
-694 GANSSCYGPNAEAKG
+694 
-709 AFDTAIGANSR
+709 
-720 ADAALGSTALG
+720 
-731 AETNASGNG
+731 
-740 STAIGVLA
+740 
-748 KSQGE
+748 
-753 GSLAVGFAAN
+753 
-763 STAEDGIAIGS
+763 
-774 NALANGFNAFAFG
+774 
-787 TGAVA
+787 
-792 NGRNV
+792 
-797 TAIGFGARAEGFNT
+797 
-811 NSLALGTGSLASGT
+811 
-825 DVTALGAGA
+825 
-834 TATGVRATAIG
+834 
-845 AGAITTRNNQVVI
+845 
-858 GTQQDDVTMPGLSG
+858 QQDDVTMPGLSG

>member
-596 TSLETVTAPSVA
+596 T
-608 GIGNQFLFATADG
+608 
-621 TLNRYTG
+621 
-628 ATTID
+628 
-633 SDLLISG
+633 
-640 SQAIGGNLTVGGDV
+640 
-654 VFNNYKN
+654 
-661 TNPGSGTTFLST
+661 
-673 DANGKVALAAI
+673 
-684 PNGTTFCTLV
+684 
-694 GANSSCYGPNAEAKG
+694 
-709 AFDTAIGANSR
+709 
-720 ADAALGSTALG
+720 
-731 AETNASGNG
+731 
-740 STAIGVLA
+740 
-748 KSQGE
+748 
-753 GSLAVGFAAN
+753 
-763 STAEDGIAIGS
+763 
-774 NALANGFNAFAFG
+774 
-787 TGAVA
+787 
-792 NGRNV
+792 
-797 TAIGFGARAEGFNT
+797 
-811 NSLALGTGSLASGT
+811 
-825 DVTALGAGA
+825 
-834 TATGVRATAIG
+834 
-845 AGAITTRNNQVVI
+845 
-858 GTQQDDVTMPGLSG
+858 QQDDVTMPGLSG

>member
-1 MKLSAR
+1 MRPTWQQKKAGYACETFIIKKNMKLSAR
-7 IAFLSLLYGTS
+7 IAFLSLLHGAS
-18 CIAAADQAF
+18 CIAVADQAF

-323 TTRNSQVVIGTSLE
+323 TTRNS
-337 TVTVPNVAGSGN
+337 
-349 QFLFA
+349 
-354 TADGTLNRYTGA
+354 
-366 TTIDSDLLISGSQ
+366 
-379 AIGGNLTVGGD
+379 
-390 VVFNNYKNTNPG
+390 
-402 SGTTFLSTDANGKVA
+402 
-417 LAAIPNGTTFCT
+417 
-429 LVGANSS
+429 
-436 CYGPNA
+436 
-442 EAKGAFDTAIGA
+442 
-454 NSRADAALGST
+454 
-465 ALGAETNA
+465 
-473 SGNGSTAIGVLAKSQ
+473 
-488 GEGSLAVGFA
+488 
-498 ANSTAEDG
+498 
-506 IAIGSNA
+506 
-513 LANGFNA
+513 
-520 FAFGTGAVA
+520 
-529 NGRNVTAIGFGA
+529 
-541 RAEGFNTNSLALG
+541 
-554 TGSLASGT
+554 
-562 DVTALGAGATAT
+562 
-574 GVRATAI
+574 
-581 GAGAITTRNNQVVIG
+581 QVVIG

>member
-379 AIGGNLTVGGD
+379 AIGGNLT
-390 VVFNNYKNTNPG
+390 
-402 SGTTFLSTDANGKVA
+402 
-417 LAAIPNGTTFCT
+417 
-429 LVGANSS
+429 
-436 CYGPNA
+436 
-442 EAKGAFDTAIGA
+442 
-454 NSRADAALGST
+454 
-465 ALGAETNA
+465 
-473 SGNGSTAIGVLAKSQ
+473 
-488 GEGSLAVGFA
+488 
-498 ANSTAEDG
+498 
-506 IAIGSNA
+506 
-513 LANGFNA
+513 
-520 FAFGTGAVA
+520 
-529 NGRNVTAIGFGA
+529 
-541 RAEGFNTNSLALG
+541 
-554 TGSLASGT
+554 
-562 DVTALGAGATAT
+562 
-574 GVRATAI
+574 
-581 GAGAITTRNNQVVIG
+581 
-596 TSLETVTAPSVA
+596 
-608 GIGNQFLFATADG
+608 
-621 TLNRYTG
+621 
-628 ATTID
+628 
-633 SDLLISG
+633 
-640 SQAIGGNLTVGGDV
+640 

>member
-128 LTSVAGAGSEAGVL
+128 LTSVAGAGSDVGVL

-175 ALGQNADRSIAIGRS
+175 ALGQNGDRSIAIGRS

-206 AVFANSPN
+206 AVLGNSPK

-250 TVSMAENESI
+250 TVSMAKNDSI
-260 AIGSFAR
+260 AIGSFAS

-309 AQHLSSTALGFGAV
+309 AQHFSSTALGFGAV

-337 TVTVPNVAGSGN
+337 TVTVPNVAGS
-349 QFLFA
+349 
-354 TADGTLNRYTGA
+354 
-366 TTIDSDLLISGSQ
+366 
-379 AIGGNLTVGGD
+379 
-390 VVFNNYKNTNPG
+390 
-402 SGTTFLSTDANGKVA
+402 
-417 LAAIPNGTTFCT
+417 
-429 LVGANSS
+429 
-436 CYGPNA
+436 
-442 EAKGAFDTAIGA
+442 
-454 NSRADAALGST
+454 
-465 ALGAETNA
+465 
-473 SGNGSTAIGVLAKSQ
+473 
-488 GEGSLAVGFA
+488 
-498 ANSTAEDG
+498 
-506 IAIGSNA
+506 
-513 LANGFNA
+513 
-520 FAFGTGAVA
+520 
-529 NGRNVTAIGFGA
+529 
-541 RAEGFNTNSLALG
+541 
-554 TGSLASGT
+554 
-562 DVTALGAGATAT
+562 
-574 GVRATAI
+574 
-581 GAGAITTRNNQVVIG
+581 
-596 TSLETVTAPSVA
+596 
-608 GIGNQFLFATADG
+608 GNQFLFATADG

>member
-1 MKLSAR
+1 MRPTWQQKKAGYACEAFKIKKNMKLSAR
-7 IAFLSLLYGTS
+7 IAFLSLLHGAS
-18 CIAAADQAF
+18 CIAVADQAF

-36 TNIESPNS
+36 TNVENPNS
-44 FIMYQQPSGPA
+44 FIIYQQPSGSL
-55 NPTARA
+55 NPNAMA
-61 GVADVRGDYAM
+61 EVADARGDYAM
-72 AIGAAA
+72 AIGAGA
-78 TAHAFEAIA
+78 TAHAIEALA
-87 IGHESEARQT
+87 IGHQTEARTT
-97 PNAPTDQ
+97 PSAPTVPAD
-104 VGEAGRAIAIGAR
+104 VAGKAIAIGAR
-117 AKAYDTGIAIG
+117 TAAYDTGIAIG
-128 LTSVAGAGSEAGVL
+128 VSSVAGGGEDL
-142 DYRPS
+142 IQYRTS

-152 QNTFARTTES
+152 VQTSARTTES
-162 IAIGKFATVTEEK
+162 IAIGTFASVTEQK
-175 ALGQNADRSIAIGRS
+175 ALKENADNSIAIGRS
-190 ATITGSQN
+190 ATISGSQN
-198 SVAIGPDV
+198 SVAIGPAATV
-206 AVFANSPN
+206 LGNSPS
-214 SIALGFRASVVGNA
+214 SIALGFGALVRKGN
-228 EGGIAIGDNA
+228 ESGIAIGTDA
-238 SVVGGTSTIAIG
+238 IALSGESAIAIG
-250 TVSMAENESI
+250 KNSS
-260 AIGSFAR
+260 S
-267 ALGNRSMALGQGSK
+267 
-281 AEGLNSVALGF
+281 EGL
-292 EAFARADSS
+292 
-301 TAIGRFAT
+301 
-309 AQHLSSTALGFGAV
+309 
-323 TTRNSQVVIGTSLE
+323 
-337 TVTVPNVAGSGN
+337 
-349 QFLFA
+349 
-354 TADGTLNRYTGA
+354 
-366 TTIDSDLLISGSQ
+366 
-379 AIGGNLTVGGD
+379 
-390 VVFNNYKNTNPG
+390 
-402 SGTTFLSTDANGKVA
+402 
-417 LAAIPNGTTFCT
+417 
-429 LVGANSS
+429 
-436 CYGPNA
+436 
-442 EAKGAFDTAIGA
+442 
-454 NSRADAALGST
+454 
-465 ALGAETNA
+465 
-473 SGNGSTAIGVLAKSQ
+473 GSTAIGFFSKA
-488 GEGSLAVGFA
+488 ENGSLAMGTLAVADGKASIALGEFSLA
-498 ANSTAEDG
+498 TGGQGSIAIGEGANARNRNATAIGRNSLSTFLNSTA
-506 IAIGSNA
+506 
-513 LANGFNA
+513 L
-520 FAFGTGAVA
+520 
-529 NGRNVTAIGFGA
+529 
-541 RAEGFNTNSLALG
+541 
-554 TGSLASGT
+554 
-562 DVTALGAGATAT
+562 
-574 GVRATAI
+574 

-628 ATTID
+628 ATTIG